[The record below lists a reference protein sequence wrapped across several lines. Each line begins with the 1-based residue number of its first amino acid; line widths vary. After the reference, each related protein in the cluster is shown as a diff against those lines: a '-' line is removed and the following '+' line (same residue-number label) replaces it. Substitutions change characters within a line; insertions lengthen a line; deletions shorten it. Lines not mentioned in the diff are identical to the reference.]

1 MFNKILLPTDG
12 SEAAERAEEY
22 AISLADVSGGDI
34 IVLYDIDTSYLKTLA
49 EKDTLDE
56 VEKEMRREGEEVV
69 ERFRKKVFE
78 SQSNGH
84 CKNVNVVP
92 LIKKGKPVN
101 VILEIAEEQQVG
113 LIAIGKSG
121 RHCEDT
127 KLILGNIT
135 ERVIREAKVPVHV
148 IA

>member
-49 EKDTLDE
+49 EKDTIDQ
-56 VEKEMRREGEEVV
+56 VEQDMRKEGEEVV
-69 ERFRKKVFE
+69 ERFKKKFVE
-78 SQSNGH
+78 SQFNGQ
-84 CKNVNVVP
+84 CKNVNVIS

-101 VILEIAEEQQVG
+101 VILKTAEEQKVE
-113 LIAIGKSG
+113 LIAMGKSG
-121 RHCEDT
+121 KDCQE